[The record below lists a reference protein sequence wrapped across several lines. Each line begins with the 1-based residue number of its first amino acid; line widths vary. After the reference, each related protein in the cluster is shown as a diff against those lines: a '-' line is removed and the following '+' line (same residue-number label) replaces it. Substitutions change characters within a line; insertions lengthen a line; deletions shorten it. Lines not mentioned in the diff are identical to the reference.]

1 MKDERNPGVL
11 NLITTKRNLGKQLSH
26 LDVKI
31 VEVRSVIISAIEELV
46 QNYVVPAMRIGSL
59 NSDSIYTFN
68 LDEIAETEI
77 HNLML
82 SLFESKM
89 SGLDKPSD
97 DALNEA
103 LISIGV
109 RNLSEEKRNDFYT
122 VWAGEKAI
130 ESISFLAKFLSNEQN
145 MVQDS
150 SRLKSQEEQI
160 IKLLQMRLPESVK
173 SYLRMILSP
182 DLAIIK

>member
-1 MKDERNPGVL
+1 M
-11 NLITTKRNLGKQLSH
+11 NLITTKRNLEKQISH
-26 LDVKI
+26 LSANVADD
-31 VEVRSVIISAIEELV
+31 RSVVISAIEELV
-46 QNYVVPAMRIGSL
+46 QNYVVPAMKVGSL

-89 SGLDKPSD
+89 SELNKPND
-97 DALNEA
+97 NALNEA

-145 MVQDS
+145 MLQDS
-150 SRLKSQEEQI
+150 SRLKSQEERI
-160 IKLLQMRLPESVK
+160 IKLLQIRLPESVK
-173 SYLRMILSP
+173 SYLRMILSS